1 MPATRPDITER
12 QPALFDNCGMD
23 IDFSHWGPGFDAYMA
38 EFAGRFP
45 RVEPRRRAI
54 FYVRGLLSELE
65 RKNGWTLAE
74 GAGDKT
80 PDGMQ
85 RLLNA
90 SPWDEGG
97 VRDDLRE
104 IITNAIGD
112 KERGILVVDETGF
125 LKKGKKSA
133 GVARMY
139 TGTAGK
145 TENCQ
150 IGVFLAYTSPG
161 GGHALIDRELYLP
174 AAWTNDPDRSSA
186 AGIPDDVQFA
196 TKYQLAQ
203 RMIERTRA
211 AGTPFTWIT
220 ADEVYGQ
227 AEPLRDYLES
237 EKISYVLAV
246 RRTEK
251 VALTPDSSSTAE
263 TVVGAPETQWQ
274 RISAGEGT
282 KGPRLSDWSLI
293 QIPSSMNRPGH
304 RYILSRRSIDDPTDL
319 AYYFCYSE
327 RPATMQEL
335 VQVAASRW
343 TVEECFQTGKNEAG
357 LDHYQVRDYTAWYRH
372 MTLSM
377 IALAFLTI
385 VKGAEEKRGSSTRTT
400 ASSHSPA
407 TKYDDYSTGFSGP

>member
-1 MPATRPDITER
+1 MGA
-12 QPALFDNCGMD
+12 
-23 IDFSHWGPGFDAYMA
+23 FSS
-38 EFAGRFP
+38 RFP
-45 RVEPRRRAI
+45 RIEPRRRAAS
-54 FYVRGLLSELE
+54 YVRGLLSELE
-65 RKNGWTLAE
+65 RKNGWTIAE

-90 SPWDEGG
+90 SQWDEDGA
-97 VRDDLRE
+97 RDDLRTV
-104 IITNAIGD
+104 IIDAIGD

-203 RMIERTRA
+203 QMIERNRA

-237 EKISYVLAV
+237 DKFFIYMIRLPP
-246 RRTEK
+246 RR
-251 VALTPDSSSTAE
+251 
-263 TVVGAPETQWQ
+263 
-274 RISAGEGT
+274 
-282 KGPRLSDWSLI
+282 
-293 QIPSSMNRPGH
+293 
-304 RYILSRRSIDDPTDL
+304 
-319 AYYFCYSE
+319 
-327 RPATMQEL
+327 
-335 VQVAASRW
+335 
-343 TVEECFQTGKNEAG
+343 
-357 LDHYQVRDYTAWYRH
+357 
-372 MTLSM
+372 
-377 IALAFLTI
+377 
-385 VKGAEEKRGSSTRTT
+385 
-400 ASSHSPA
+400 
-407 TKYDDYSTGFSGP
+407 

>member
-1 MPATRPDITER
+1 M
-12 QPALFDNCGMD
+12 C
-23 IDFSHWGPGFDAYMA
+23 
-38 EFAGRFP
+38 
-45 RVEPRRRAI
+45 
-54 FYVRGLLSELE
+54 GLLSELE

-90 SPWDEGG
+90 SPWDEDG

-104 IITNAIGD
+104 IIANAIGD
-112 KERGILVVDETGF
+112 KEKGILVVDETGF

-161 GGHALIDRELYLP
+161 GHALIDRELYLP

-186 AGIPDDVQFA
+186 AGIPDDLKFA

-237 EKISYVLAV
+237 EKSATYWRFAAP
-246 RRTEK
+246 RR
-251 VALTPDSSSTAE
+251 
-263 TVVGAPETQWQ
+263 
-274 RISAGEGT
+274 
-282 KGPRLSDWSLI
+282 
-293 QIPSSMNRPGH
+293 
-304 RYILSRRSIDDPTDL
+304 
-319 AYYFCYSE
+319 
-327 RPATMQEL
+327 
-335 VQVAASRW
+335 
-343 TVEECFQTGKNEAG
+343 
-357 LDHYQVRDYTAWYRH
+357 
-372 MTLSM
+372 
-377 IALAFLTI
+377 
-385 VKGAEEKRGSSTRTT
+385 
-400 ASSHSPA
+400 
-407 TKYDDYSTGFSGP
+407 

>member
-12 QPALFDNCGMD
+12 HPALFDNCGMD

-45 RVEPRRRAI
+45 RVEPRRRASS
-54 FYVRGLLSELE
+54 YVRGLLSELE

-90 SPWDEGG
+90 SPWDEDG

-104 IITNAIGD
+104 IIANAIGD
-112 KERGILVVDETGF
+112 NEKGILVVDETGF

-150 IGVFLAYTSPG
+150 IGVFLTYTSPS
-161 GGHALIDRELYLP
+161 GHALIDRELYLP
-174 AAWTNDPDRSSA
+174 AAWTSDPDRCTA
-186 AGIPDDVQFA
+186 AGIPDDVKFA

-211 AGTPFTWIT
+211 AGTPFTWVT

-263 TVVGAPETQWQ
+263 TIVGAPEAQWR
-274 RISAGEGT
+274 RISAGQGT
-282 KGPRLSDWSLI
+282 KGPRLSDWSI
-293 QIPSSMNRPGH
+293 VQIPSNINRPGH
-304 RYILSRRSIDDPTDL
+304 RYILARKNIDDPTDL

-327 RPATMQEL
+327 KPATLKEL
-335 VQVAASRW
+335 VHVAASRW

-385 VKGAEEKRGSSTRTT
+385 VRTTEEKRGSSTRTT
-400 ASSHSPA
+400 ASSHSRA
-407 TKYDDYSTGFSGP
+407 TKYDDYSTGSSGP

>member
-1 MPATRPDITER
+1 MSPTRPDITER
-12 QPALFDNCGMD
+12 QLALFDNCGMD

-45 RVEPRRRAI
+45 RVEPRRRAS

-112 KERGILVVDETGF
+112 EDDGILVVDETGF

-161 GGHALIDRELYLP
+161 GQALIDRELYLP
-174 AAWTNDPDRSSA
+174 AAWTSDPDRSSA
-186 AGIPDDVQFA
+186 AGIPDDVKFA

-203 RMIERTRA
+203 RMIQRTRA
-211 AGTPFTWIT
+211 AGTPFTWVT

-251 VALTPDSSSTAE
+251 VVLTPDSSTAE
-263 TVVGAPETQWQ
+263 TVVGAPQTQWQ

-282 KGPRLSDWSLI
+282 KGPRLSDWSVT
-293 QIPSSMNRPGH
+293 QNPSSTNRPGH
-304 RYILSRRSIDDPTDL
+304 RYILARRGIDDPTDL
-319 AYYFCYSE
+319 AYYFCYSDK
-327 RPATMQEL
+327 PATLQEL
-335 VQVAASRW
+335 VHVAASRW

-385 VKGAEEKRGSSTRTT
+385 VRNAEEKRGSSTKTT
-400 ASSHSPA
+400 ASSHSHA
-407 TKYDDYSTGFSGP
+407 TKYGDYSTGSSGP

>member
-1 MPATRPDITER
+1 
-12 QPALFDNCGMD
+12 MD

-38 EFAGRFP
+38 EFARRFP
-45 RVEPRRRAI
+45 RVEPRRRASS
-54 FYVRGLLSELE
+54 YVRGLLSELE

-90 SPWDEGG
+90 SPWDEAG

-112 KERGILVVDETGF
+112 KQNGILVVDETGF

-150 IGVFLAYTSPG
+150 IGVFLAYTSPA
-161 GGHALIDRELYLP
+161 GHALIDRELYLP
-174 AAWTNDPDRSSA
+174 ASWTNDPDRCTA
-186 AGIPDDVQFA
+186 AGIPDKVKFA

-203 RMIERTRA
+203 QMIERTRA
-211 AGTPFTWIT
+211 AGTPFTWVT

-227 AEPLRDYLES
+227 AEPLRDYLEN

-251 VALTPDSSSTAE
+251 VALTPDTSSTAE
-263 TVVGAPETQWQ
+263 AAIGAPETQWH

-282 KGPRLSDWSLI
+282 KGPRLSDWSMI
-293 QIPSSMNRPGH
+293 QIPSSTNRPDH
-304 RYILSRRSIDDPTDL
+304 RYILARRSIDDPTDL
-319 AYYFCYSE
+319 AYYFCYSDK
-327 RPATMQEL
+327 PATLQEL
-335 VQVAASRW
+335 VHVAASRW

-385 VKGAEEKRGSSTRTT
+385 VRNTEEKRGSSTRTT
-400 ASSHSPA
+400 ISSHSPA
-407 TKYDDYSTGFSGP
+407 TKYDDYSTASSGP